1 MMRRRLIEGLSVDIE
16 KEKRFNEAF
25 TTVLGL
31 PLTRTLHV
39 LTSDVESSRQLTSTF
54 QESHKDAQCD
64 FSFLVLKAAWDLQ
77 PERPSTLAPFLAV
90 HQNAF
95 EKMYRNRYR
104 QRKFVWI
111 PNSSYAEVTGSCFS
125 RKFIFVVS
133 ASQMALLLRFNE
145 RTTYSAY
152 ALRHEGQ
159 SITEDTTISLNE
171 GFSSEDDRIDLWKK
185 WKGVLPRSASRGGK
199 RTQEADRLLLVE
211 AAIVKIAKSRG
222 RVAHGELLA
231 EVVDR
236 TRRILEPDTS
246 LFKQAT
252 EKLIEREFIRR
263 AEGDDAYVYIP

>member
-133 ASQMALLLRFNE
+133 ASQMALLL
-145 RTTYSAY
+145 
-152 ALRHEGQ
+152 
-159 SITEDTTISLNE
+159 
-171 GFSSEDDRIDLWKK
+171 SSEDDRIDLWKK